1 MLDSHRD
8 ACVFDGR
15 VKILA
20 RAALAVNL
28 KTVASEDLKMR
39 GYGNVDMTIEGV
51 AKERAALFFDT
62 DDAHRQAANFQRLSD
77 RIFVR
82 KELVFDVAAQHDDQR
97 RTFDLVVGNEASF
110 GNRFV
115 FDVDHV

>member
-28 KTVASEDLKMR
+28 KTVAPEDLKMR

-51 AKERAALFFDT
+51 AKERAAFFFDT

-82 KELVFDVAAQHDDQR
+82 KELVLMSLPNTTTSADRLTSSSEMKRPSAMV
-97 RTFDLVVGNEASF
+97 
-110 GNRFV
+110 
-115 FDVDHV
+115 